1 MIKIGV
7 DEGYA
12 YDMLA
17 IQQVKYEKSPSP
29 KSEEAMAQLGRDIL
43 QATSVEHHLEIVWS
57 KEHQDLIE
65 TNQKLFELIDELNK
79 HPADCSCYGCQVNRL
94 NYIRFLCKRA
104 LQAKFFPENAPTEQ
118 KLGYRQAENSP
129 PTTP

>member
-17 IQQVKYEKSPSP
+17 IQAVKHEKAPSP
-29 KSEEAMAQLGRDIL
+29 KSGAAITQLACDIIA
-43 QATSVEHHLEIVWS
+43 ATTTEGHIGVICS
-57 KEHQDLIE
+57 KEHQDLID
-65 TNQKLFELIDELNK
+65 TNRKLFELIDELNK

-94 NYIRFLCKRA
+94 NYIRFLYKRA

-118 KLGYRQAENSP
+118 KLGYRQAENSD
-129 PTTP
+129 PTS